1 MGAFL
6 FAVPVHAK
14 RRTPPRLGSVSA
26 KEHESQ
32 ARIDDARRAELDAE
46 AERDELRWL
55 MSDAKGRRLMWRLLT
70 RAGMF
75 RTSFTGDALS
85 SAFKEGA
92 KTEGYYQ
99 MAQISKH
106 CPQRFSEMQREA
118 RTNERRNDRNG

>member
-1 MGAFL
+1 M
-6 FAVPVHAK
+6 
-14 RRTPPRLGSVSA
+14 SA

-55 MSDAKGRRLMWRLLT
+55 MSDAKGRRYMWRLLT
-70 RAGMF
+70 RAGVF

-99 MAQISKH
+99 MGQISKH